1 MMGHSRMLNNSE
13 MNDERISKR
22 ENLEIR
28 ETNGADLEGACLL
41 NVREEAP
48 KNAEAL
54 CRKDLET
61 DLLKSSEREVQNS
74 TPNFAQ
80 VMNSS
85 KRDVKNLERGN
96 LKTEN
101 LQLIQVNRADF
112 QEKAEAVA
120 AREA

>member
-61 DLLKSSEREVQNS
+61 DLLKSSEREVL
-74 TPNFAQ
+74 NFAQ